1 MNPQLRSKTPEHETD
16 DHRVEFP
23 IYSLSV
29 TKTSE
34 TSMMWPSQIFLLHNG
49 SIIKIKVNEW
59 INN

>member
-34 TSMMWPSQIFLLHNG
+34 TSMMWPTQNFLLYNG
-49 SIIKIKVNEW
+49 TMFKKK
-59 INN
+59 